1 MMPTAPL
8 SDTMRA
14 FSDNMVRPPL
24 STRITALI
32 QATETPNRR
41 EALTTAGFQR
51 CTNWDGLIAC
61 SFWNAAF
68 QGWIAGLRAA
78 LWTAAVAAAQDGAS
92 GIPSMAQTMNRRIE
106 NMGHLYNADG
116 RQAHVSQLS
125 E

>member
-1 MMPTAPL
+1 MMPMAPL

-32 QATETPNRR
+32 QATDTPNRR
-41 EALTTAGFQR
+41 EALTTTGFHR

-61 SFWNAAF
+61 SFWNAVF
-68 QGWIAGLRAA
+68 QGWT
-78 LWTAAVAAAQDGAS
+78 TAVAAQDGAT

-106 NMGHLYNADG
+106 NMDHLY
-116 RQAHVSQLS
+116 
-125 E
+125 